1 MVTSVFPDFLCNPL
15 FLLIVVLAYMFGS
28 SSVEYLH
35 KLFKTVNTTIT
46 VFIIPMGFKETSPVC
61 IIPLRHDR
69 TTPPLV
75 NPTATFVCP
84 ELIDVLEAAI
94 SVKSNDRQHF
104 ICSAD
109 LNVNE
114 LFHIIDLIVSSS
126 CYRNTG

>member
-1 MVTSVFPDFLCNPL
+1 MVTSVFPDLLDNPL
-15 FLLIVVLAYMFGS
+15 FLLIVMLMFGS

-46 VFIIPMGFKETSPVC
+46 VFIIPMGFKEASPVR
-61 IIPLRHDR
+61 IILLRHDR

-75 NPTATFVCP
+75 NPTATLTGLEF
-84 ELIDVLEAAI
+84 IDVLEAAI

-104 ICSAD
+104 VCSAD

-114 LFHIIDLIVSSS
+114 LFHIIDLIVSFSS
-126 CYRNTG
+126 CRNTG